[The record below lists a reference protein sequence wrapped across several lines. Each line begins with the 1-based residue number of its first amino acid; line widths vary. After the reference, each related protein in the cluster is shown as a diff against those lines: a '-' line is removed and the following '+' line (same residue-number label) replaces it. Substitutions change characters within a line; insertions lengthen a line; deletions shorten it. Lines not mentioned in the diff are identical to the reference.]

1 VSKLETFFAA
11 APAVEHEA
19 TLRAAGVTCAVVV
32 DEPAD
37 RHVTLGRMGVDHG
50 WVTDGHH
57 AVLDDY
63 PRVTAYA
70 TFSRSR
76 SVLGPAPTLGEHT
89 EAVKVEVAGVPA
101 P

>member
-1 VSKLETFFAA
+1 MTSAQ
-11 APAVEHEA
+11 
-19 TLRAAGVTCAVVV
+19 VV

-37 RHVTLGRMGVDHG
+37 RHVTLGQMGPDHG
-50 WVTDGHH
+50 WVTTGHH

-63 PRVTAYA
+63 PRVTAYT

-76 SVLGPAPTLGEHT
+76 SVLGPAPTLGQHT
-89 EAVKVEVAGVPA
+89 EAVKAEVAGVPA